1 MEVGPKGILQTIAD
15 LLKMLQK
22 EDIRPHAI
30 DKIPFKLAPFIVF
43 AAVFAGFSLVPLN
56 ESLAGSSA
64 HSGLFLLMAIVSLD
78 VFGILMAGWSSN
90 NKYSL
95 YGAMRSV
102 AQIISYEIPLG
113 LSILS
118 VVIITGT
125 LDLQETC
132 FQQSGNGLLGWN
144 ILKHPVLIVSFFI
157 FFIAGLAESNRSPF
171 DLPEA
176 ESELVGGY
184 HTEYSGFRW
193 GIFMLSEYGM
203 MLLISI
209 LGVILFFGG
218 WNSPLPNLGSVN
230 FYDLTS
236 GFYWGAFWLLSK
248 SVFFVL
254 VQMWVRW
261 TLPRLRVDQL
271 MAVSWKYLTPLAL
284 LMLFIVGLW
293 KIWLLS

>member
-1 MEVGPKGILQTIAD
+1 
-15 LLKMLQK
+15 MLQK

-64 HSGLFLLMAIVSLD
+64 HSGLFLLMAILSLD

-248 SVFFVL
+248 SLFFVL